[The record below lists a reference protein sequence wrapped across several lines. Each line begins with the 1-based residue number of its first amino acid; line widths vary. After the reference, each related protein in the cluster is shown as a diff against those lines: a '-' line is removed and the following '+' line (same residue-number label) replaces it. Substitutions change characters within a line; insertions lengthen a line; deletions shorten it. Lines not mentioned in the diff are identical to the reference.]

1 MLCTYLSLNKPAL
14 VLFLL
19 EHQIRLWTICQDY
32 TTVQS
37 LFSKNL
43 WLLPL
48 FLLLLRPPLSI
59 SEWKWQAMDASLNK
73 QRQTDNKGIMWQMNL
88 RQTSSW
94 QNSQG
99 EVQIFFTA
107 AVVVVN
113 QSFTVVGPAQVL
125 KTQLIY
131 FGSVESWSC
140 SYGTFS
146 WILDESHCA
155 RWEAYLSL
163 NFSEMVIWN
172 WTRSVMYKSGKIT
185 REKNSIEESGS
196 YHLTGCP
203 INICSHCKMS
213 QMYLCLL
220 KRGIIREIFRHFVV
234 L

>member
-1 MLCTYLSLNKPAL
+1 MLCTYLSLNKPAS

-43 WLLPL
+43 WLLHL
-48 FLLLLRPPLSI
+48 FLLILRPPLVNQWMDVTSNGCL
-59 SEWKWQAMDASLNK
+59 SE

-99 EVQIFFTA
+99 LVQIFFTA

-113 QSFTVVGPAQVL
+113 QSFTVVWPAQVL

-131 FGSVESWSC
+131 FGPVESWSF
-140 SYGTFS
+140 SYVTFS

-172 WTRSVMYKSGKIT
+172 WTRSVMYKSGKIA
-185 REKNSIEESGS
+185 RKKNSIEESGS

-213 QMYLCLL
+213 QMYLRLL
-220 KRGIIREIFRHFVV
+220 NRGIKRELFRHFVV